1 MSIDSVHGMVTFSI
15 WSIVLLVA
23 SCNTPVT
30 PDDPKPE
37 VPSIGFAT
45 SELVVDA
52 EGGEAS
58 VKVTASATWTVE
70 ADGQGWYALASPS
83 QIYRGES
90 ILKVS
95 AQPNN
100 TQSPRTGTLHFTSG
114 ETKTS
119 LKITQPNFVPAL
131 SFSPGEVTGEGAG
144 EEVVVKTSA
153 NSAWTLEESDVD
165 YWFSISPKTVGKGE
179 GELKVKFNRSYV
191 GEKRTAQVRFRSGDV
206 VKTLVVT
213 QNEGEPVPVGAYVPE
228 GYQLVWQDDFS
239 GSSAGLLEKWRY
251 EDWAPGRVN
260 HELQRYVP
268 DDRRTAYTQDGA
280 LYIVARKDGG
290 QVISARMNSR
300 ESWLYGY
307 FEAAIWLPKG
317 KGTWPAFWMMPN
329 DQSKGWPACGEI
341 DIMEEVGVDAC
352 ITSSSIHC
360 EAYNHVKN
368 TQKTASRT
376 TAGAENEY
384 HVYAL
389 EWTEDA
395 IKTYIDGVLLL
406 EFKNDRSGR
415 ESTWPFNKKF
425 YLTLN
430 LAWGGDWGG
439 YAGVDESAL
448 PCTMKVDYVR
458 VYKK

>member
-1 MSIDSVHGMVTFSI
+1 MLKIT
-15 WSIVLLVA
+15 
-23 SCNTPVT
+23 
-30 PDDPKPE
+30 
-37 VPSIGFAT
+37 
-45 SELVVDA
+45 A
-52 EGGEAS
+52 EPNF
-58 VKVTASATWTVE
+58 TASARTATLSFKSGAKTVT
-70 ADGQGWYALASPS
+70 LKLS
-83 QIYRGES
+83 Q
-90 ILKVS
+90 
-95 AQPNN
+95 A
-100 TQSPRTGTLHFTSG
+100 F
-114 ETKTS
+114 
-119 LKITQPNFVPAL
+119 FVPDL
-131 SFSPGEVTGEGAG
+131 SFAPGEATGEGDG
-144 EEVVVKTSA
+144 GEVVVKTTSNA
-153 NSAWTLEESDVD
+153 TWTVDESDLD
-165 YWFSISPKTVGKGE
+165 FWFSVSPKTITRGE
-179 GELKVKFNRSYV
+179 GELKVTFNRSYV
-191 GEKRTAQVRFRSGDV
+191 AQKRSAQVRFHSGDH
-206 VKTLVVT
+206 VKTLTLT
-213 QNEGEPVPVGAYVPE
+213 QKEGTPVEPGAYVPA

-239 GSSAGLLEKWRY
+239 EASSDLIKLWRF
-251 EDWAPGRVN
+251 ENWAPGFVN

-268 DDRRTAYTQDGA
+268 DDRRTSYTQDGA

-317 KGTWPAFWMMPN
+317 KGTWPAFWMMPD

-341 DIMEEVGVDAC
+341 DIMEEVGVDAN

-368 TQKTASRT
+368 TQKTASRK

-389 EWTEDA
+389 EWTADY
-395 IKTYIDGVLLL
+395 IKTYVDGILLL
-406 EFKNDRSGR
+406 EFPNDKSGR

-439 YAGVDESAL
+439 YAGVDENAL

>member
-1 MSIDSVHGMVTFSI
+1 MFTLSLLSV
-15 WSIVLLVA
+15 VLLVA
-23 SCNTPVT
+23 ACNTPVT
-30 PDDPKPE
+30 PDKPE
-37 VPSIGFAT
+37 PAPTISFAAN
-45 SELVVDA
+45 ELVVDA
-52 EGGEAS
+52 EGGEAR
-58 VKVTASATWTVE
+58 VKVTASATWKVSV
-70 ADGQGWYALASPS
+70 DGQDWYALASAD
-83 QIYRGES
+83 QVYAGES
-90 ILKVS
+90 ILKVT

-100 TQSPRTGTLHFTSG
+100 TKSARTGTIRFTSG
-114 ETKTS
+114 TAEAT
-119 LKITQPNFVPAL
+119 LKVSQPFFVPEL

-144 EEVVVKTSA
+144 GEVVVKTMSNA
-153 NSAWTLEESDVD
+153 AWSLEEADVD
-165 YWFSISPKTVGKGE
+165 YWFSLSSRTIGKGE

-191 GEKRTAQVRFRSGDV
+191 AEKRTAQVRFHSGDAT
-206 VKTLVVT
+206 KTLIVT
-213 QNEGEPVPVGAYVPE
+213 QKEGEPVPSGSFVPE
-228 GYQLVWQDDFS
+228 GYELVWQDDFS
-239 GSSAGLLEKWRY
+239 EPSDKLVDQWRF
-251 EDWAPGRVN
+251 ENWAPGRVN

-268 DDRRTAYTQDGA
+268 DDRRTSYTSDGA
-280 LYIVARKDGG
+280 LYIVARKDGN
-290 QVISARMNSR
+290 QVISARMNSK

-317 KGTWPAFWMMPN
+317 KGTWPAFWMMPD

-341 DIMEEVGVDAC
+341 DIMEEVGVDAN

-376 TAGAENEY
+376 TPGAENEY

-406 EFKNDRSGR
+406 EFRNDRSGR

-439 YAGVDESAL
+439 YAGVDENAL

>member
-1 MSIDSVHGMVTFSI
+1 MSISPMRNMLALLSL
-15 WSIVLLVA
+15 VLLLSA
-23 SCNTPVT
+23 CNTPVT
-30 PDDPKPE
+30 PVGPE
-37 VPSIGFAT
+37 PEAPVIRFDAN
-45 SELVVDA
+45 ELAVEA

-58 VKVTASATWTVE
+58 VKVSATASWTV
-70 ADGQGWYALASPS
+70 ATDGQDWYVLASPA
-83 QIYRGES
+83 QVYAGES
-90 ILKVS
+90 ILKIS

-100 TQSPRTGTLHFTSG
+100 TQAARSATLRFASG
-114 ETKTS
+114 DATAT
-119 LKITQPNFVPAL
+119 LKVTQPFFVPTL
-131 SFSPGEVTGEGAG
+131 SFSQSEVTGSGDGGEVT
-144 EEVVVKTSA
+144 VKTVSNA
-153 NSAWTLEESDVD
+153 SWTLEDADLD
-165 YWFSISPKTVGKGE
+165 YWFSISPKTIGRGE
-179 GELKVKFNRSYV
+179 NELKVRFNRSYV
-191 GEKRTAQVRFRSGDV
+191 AEKRRAQVRFRSGDAET
-206 VKTLVVT
+206 TLSIV
-213 QNEGEPVPVGAYVPE
+213 QEEGEPVPSGAYVPE

-239 GSSAGLLEKWRY
+239 ESSDKLIDKWRF

-268 DDRRTAYTQDGA
+268 DDRRTSYTQDGA
-280 LYIVARKDGG
+280 LYIVARKDGN

-317 KGTWPAFWMMPN
+317 KGTWPAFWMMPD

-341 DIMEEVGVDAC
+341 DIMEEVGVDAN

-376 TAGAENEY
+376 TAGAESEY

-389 EWTEDA
+389 EWTEDV
-395 IKTYIDGVLLL
+395 IRSYVDGVLLL
-406 EFKNDRSGR
+406 EFKNDRAGR

>member
-1 MSIDSVHGMVTFSI
+1 MLAILSL
-15 WSIVLLVA
+15 VLLVA
-23 SCNTPVT
+23 SCNTPET

-37 VPSIGFAT
+37 APTLTFSAG
-45 SELVVDA
+45 ELVVDA

-58 VKVTASATWTVE
+58 VKATASATWTV
-70 ADGQGWYALASPS
+70 AMDGQGWYTLASPP

-90 ILKVS
+90 VVN
-95 AQPNN
+95 AEPNN
-100 TQSPRTGTLHFTSG
+100 TKSARTATLRFTSG
-114 ETKTS
+114 ETVTT
-119 LKITQPNFVPAL
+119 LKVTQPFFVPSL
-131 SFSPGEVTGEGAG
+131 SFSLDEVTCAGTGGEIAVQT
-144 EEVVVKTSA
+144 EA
-153 NSAWTLEESDVD
+153 NAAWTLDDADVD
-165 YWFSISPKTVGKGE
+165 YWFSISPKTLAKGA
-179 GELKVKFNRSYV
+179 GELKVKFIQSYV
-191 GEKRTAQVRFRSGDV
+191 AQKRTAQVHFRSGDA
-206 VKTLVVT
+206 VKTLIIK
-213 QNEGEPVPVGAYVPE
+213 QDEGQPVENGAYVPA
-228 GYQLVWQDDFS
+228 GYELVWQDDFS
-239 GSSAGLLEKWRY
+239 GPSSELIEKWRY

-260 HELQRYVP
+260 HELQRYIP
-268 DDRRTAYTQDGA
+268 DDRRTSYTQDGA

-290 QVISARMNSR
+290 QVISARMNTR

-341 DIMEEVGVDAC
+341 DIMEEVGVDAN

-360 EAYNHVKN
+360 EAYNHVQN

-439 YAGVDESAL
+439 YAGVDENAL

-458 VYKK
+458 VYRK

>member
-1 MSIDSVHGMVTFSI
+1 MSN
-15 WSIVLLVA
+15 A
-23 SCNTPVT
+23 S
-30 PDDPKPE
+30 
-37 VPSIGFAT
+37 
-45 SELVVDA
+45 
-52 EGGEAS
+52 
-58 VKVTASATWTVE
+58 
-70 ADGQGWYALASPS
+70 
-83 QIYRGES
+83 
-90 ILKVS
+90 
-95 AQPNN
+95 
-100 TQSPRTGTLHFTSG
+100 
-114 ETKTS
+114 
-119 LKITQPNFVPAL
+119 
-131 SFSPGEVTGEGAG
+131 
-144 EEVVVKTSA
+144 
-153 NSAWTLEESDVD
+153 WTLEDADQD
-165 YWFSISPKTVGKGE
+165 YWFSISPKTIGRGE
-179 GELKVKFNRSYV
+179 NELKVRFNRSYV
-191 GEKRTAQVRFRSGDV
+191 AEKRRAQVRFRSGDAET
-206 VKTLVVT
+206 TLSIV
-213 QNEGEPVPVGAYVPE
+213 QEEGEPVPSGAYVPE

-239 GSSAGLLEKWRY
+239 ESSDKLIDKWRF

-268 DDRRTAYTQDGA
+268 DDRRTSYTQDGA
-280 LYIVARKDGG
+280 LYIVARKDGN

-317 KGTWPAFWMMPN
+317 KGTWPAFWMMPD

-341 DIMEEVGVDAC
+341 DIMEEVGVDAN

-376 TAGAENEY
+376 TAGAESEY

-389 EWTEDA
+389 EWTEDV
-395 IKTYIDGVLLL
+395 IRSYVDGVLLL
-406 EFKNDRSGR
+406 EFKNDRAGR

-439 YAGVDESAL
+439 YAGVDENAL

>member
-1 MSIDSVHGMVTFSI
+1 MDRMFYLLSLLF
-15 WSIVLLVA
+15 LLV
-23 SCNTPVT
+23 SCNPVPTPE
-30 PDDPKPE
+30 PE
-37 VPSIGFAT
+37 PEPVIGFSA
-45 SELVVDA
+45 SELTVNP
-52 EGGEAS
+52 EGGDAS
-58 VKVTASATWTVE
+58 LKVTASTTWSVTT
-70 ADGQGWYALASPS
+70 DGQTWYQLASSS
-83 QIYRGES
+83 QVYAGES
-90 ILKVS
+90 ILK
-95 AQPNN
+95 
-100 TQSPRTGTLHFTSG
+100 
-114 ETKTS
+114 
-119 LKITQPNFVPAL
+119 ITAEPNFTASARTATLTFKSGAKTVTLKLSQAFFVPDL
-131 SFSPGEVTGEGAG
+131 SFSPGEVTGEGNGG
-144 EEVVVKTSA
+144 EAVVKTTA
-153 NSAWTLEESDVD
+153 NATWTVDESDLD
-165 YWFSISPKTVGKGE
+165 FWFSVSPKTITRGE
-179 GELKVKFNRSYV
+179 GELKVTFNRSYV
-191 GEKRTAQVRFRSGDV
+191 DQKRSAQVRFHSGDH
-206 VKTLVVT
+206 VKTLTLT
-213 QNEGEPVPVGAYVPE
+213 QKEGTPVEPGAYVPE

-239 GSSAGLLEKWRY
+239 EASSDLIKLWRY
-251 EDWAPGRVN
+251 ENWAPGFVN

-268 DDRRTAYTQDGA
+268 DDRRTSYTQDGA

-317 KGTWPAFWMMPN
+317 KGTWPAFWMMPD

-341 DIMEEVGVDAC
+341 DIMEEVGVDAN

-368 TQKTASRT
+368 TQKTASRK

-389 EWTEDA
+389 EWTADY

-406 EFKNDRSGR
+406 EFPNDKSGR

-439 YAGVDESAL
+439 YAGVDENAL

>member
-1 MSIDSVHGMVTFSI
+1 MLSLISLFL
-15 WSIVLLVA
+15 LLV
-23 SCNTPVT
+23 SCNPVT
-30 PDDPKPE
+30 PDPEPDPEP
-37 VPSIGFAT
+37 VIRFAAN
-45 SELVVDA
+45 ELVVSP

-58 VKVTASATWTVE
+58 VKVTASTTWSVAT
-70 ADGQGWYALASPS
+70 DGQDWYSLTSSS
-83 QIYRGES
+83 QVYTGES
-90 ILKVS
+90 ILKVAAEPNYTS
-95 AQPNN
+95 AA
-100 TQSPRTGTLHFTSG
+100 RTASLRFTSG
-114 ETKTS
+114 THTVT
-119 LKITQPNFVPAL
+119 LKLSQAFFVPEL
-131 SFSPGEVTGEGAG
+131 NFSQTEVTGEGTG
-144 EEVVVKTSA
+144 GEVVVKTTA
-153 NSAWTLEESDVD
+153 NASWTVDASDLD
-165 YWFSISPKTVGKGE
+165 FWFSLIPKTITRGE
-179 GELKVKFNRSYV
+179 GELKVTFNRSYV
-191 GEKRTAQVRFRSGDV
+191 DQKRSAQVHFRSGEH
-206 VKTLVVT
+206 VKVLTVT
-213 QNEGEPVPVGAYVPE
+213 QKEGEPVEPGAYVPD

-239 GSSAGLLEKWRY
+239 GASSTLVEKWRY

-268 DDRRTAYTQDGA
+268 NDRRTSYTQDGA
-280 LYIVARKDGG
+280 LYIVARKDGNE
-290 QVISARMNSR
+290 VISARMNSR

-317 KGTWPAFWMMPN
+317 KGTWPAFWMMPD

-341 DIMEEVGVDAC
+341 DIMEEVGVDAN

-360 EAYNHVKN
+360 ESYNHVKN

-376 TAGAENEY
+376 IPGAESEY

-389 EWTEDA
+389 EWTADY
-395 IKTYIDGVLLL
+395 IKTYVDGVLLL
-406 EFKNDRSGR
+406 EFQNDKAGR

-439 YAGVDESAL
+439 YAGVDENAL

>member
-1 MSIDSVHGMVTFSI
+1 MFINRMRSMLALLSL
-15 WSIVLLVA
+15 VLLIA

-30 PDDPKPE
+30 PDEPTPE
-37 VPSIGFAT
+37 VPTISFAAN
-45 SELVVDA
+45 ELVAEA

-58 VKVTASATWTVE
+58 VKVTASATWSV
-70 ADGQGWYALASPS
+70 AVDGQDWFVLASPA

-90 ILKVS
+90 ILKIS
-95 AQPNN
+95 AEPNN
-100 TQSPRTGTLHFTSG
+100 TKSARSATLRFSSG
-114 ETKTS
+114 DQTAT
-119 LKITQPNFVPAL
+119 LKVTQPFFVPSL
-131 SFSPGEVTGEGAG
+131 SFSQGEVTGEGVGG
-144 EEVVVKTSA
+144 EVTVKTVA
-153 NSAWTLEESDVD
+153 NTTWTLEEEDID
-165 YWFSISPKTVGKGE
+165 YWFSISPKTIGRGE
-179 GELKVKFNRSYV
+179 NELKVKFNRSYV
-191 GEKRTAQVRFRSGDV
+191 PEKRRAQVRFRSGESEVTLSV
-206 VKTLVVT
+206 VQK
-213 QNEGEPVPVGAYVPE
+213 EGESVPSGAYVPD
-228 GYQLVWQDDFS
+228 GYKLVWQDDFS
-239 GSSAGLLEKWRY
+239 ESSDKLVDKWRF

-268 DDRRTAYTQDGA
+268 DDRRTSYTQDGA
-280 LYIVARKDGG
+280 LHIVARKDGT

-341 DIMEEVGVDAC
+341 DIMEEVGVDAN

-368 TQKTASRT
+368 TQKTGART
-376 TAGAENEY
+376 TPGAENEY

-389 EWTEDA
+389 EWTEDY
-395 IKTYIDGVLLL
+395 IKTYVDGVLLL
-406 EFKNDRSGR
+406 EFPNDRSGR

>member
-1 MSIDSVHGMVTFSI
+1 MDRMLHILTLLFLLVSCNPVPTPEPEREPEITFS
-15 WSIVLLVA
+15 S
-23 SCNTPVT
+23 N
-30 PDDPKPE
+30 
-37 VPSIGFAT
+37 
-45 SELVVDA
+45 ELVLSP

-58 VKVTASATWTVE
+58 LKVSASTNWSIAT
-70 ADGQGWYALASPS
+70 DGQSWYSLVSAPQVYA
-83 QIYRGES
+83 GES

-95 AQPNN
+95 AEPNF
-100 TQSPRTGTLHFTSG
+100 TTAARTANLRFTSG
-114 ETKTS
+114 NKTVS
-119 LKITQPNFVPAL
+119 LKLSQAFFVPEL
-131 SFSPGEVTGEGAG
+131 TFSQSTVTGEGVG
-144 EEVVVKTSA
+144 GTVTVTTRA
-153 NSAWTLEESDVD
+153 NASWTVDEADLD
-165 YWFSISPKTVGKGE
+165 YWFSISPRTVGRGE
-179 GELKVKFNRSYV
+179 GELKVTFNKSYSAQPRS
-191 GEKRTAQVRFRSGDV
+191 KQVRFRSGEHE
-206 VKTLVVT
+206 KILTVT
-213 QNEGEPVPVGAYVPE
+213 QKEGTPVPSGAYVPE
-228 GYQLVWQDDFS
+228 GYELVWQDDFS
-239 GSSAGLLEKWRY
+239 EASSALIDKWRY

-268 DDRRTAYTQDGA
+268 DDRRTSYTQDGA
-280 LYIVARKDGG
+280 LHIVARKDGN

-317 KGTWPAFWMMPN
+317 KGTWPAFWMMP
-329 DQSKGWPACGEI
+329 DDFSKGWPACGEI
-341 DIMEEVGVDAC
+341 DIMEEVGVDAN

-376 TAGAENEY
+376 IPGAENEY

-389 EWTEDA
+389 EWTKDY
-395 IKTYIDGVLLL
+395 IRTYVDGVQLL
-406 EFKNDRSGR
+406 EFRNDKAGR
-415 ESTWPFNKKF
+415 DSTWPFNKKF
-425 YLTLN
+425 YLILN

>member
-1 MSIDSVHGMVTFSI
+1 MFTSRMISLLGFIFLGAACGDPVAPEPTPEAPEIRFSDSGLTVS
-15 WSIVLLVA
+15 
-23 SCNTPVT
+23 P
-30 PDDPKPE
+30 
-37 VPSIGFAT
+37 
-45 SELVVDA
+45 

-58 VKVTASATWTVE
+58 LKVTSSSTWTVE
-70 ADGQGWYALASPS
+70 TDGETWYRLVSS
-83 QIYRGES
+83 NQIFPGES

-95 AQPNN
+95 AEPNN
-100 TQSPRTGTLHFTSG
+100 TTARRTGTLRFTSG
-114 ETKTS
+114 STVSQLTVS
-119 LKITQPNFVPAL
+119 QDFFVPEL
-131 SFSPGEVTGEGAG
+131 SFSNDEVTCGGSGGEVT
-144 EEVVVKTSA
+144 VSTTA
-153 NSAWTLEESDVD
+153 NAAWTVDEADID
-165 YWFSISPKTVGKGE
+165 YWFSITPKTISRGT
-179 GELKVKFNRSYV
+179 GELKVTFQKSYV
-191 GEKRTAQVRFRSGDV
+191 TARRMAQLHFRSGGQ
-206 VKTLVVT
+206 VKVLSIV
-213 QNEGEPVPVGAYVPE
+213 QKEGESVPAGAYVPE

-239 GSSAGLLEKWRY
+239 ETSDHIVDKWRF

-268 DDRRTAYTQDGA
+268 DDRRTSYTQDGA
-280 LYIVARKDGG
+280 LYIVARKDGD

-317 KGTWPAFWMMPN
+317 KGTWPAFWMMPD

-341 DIMEEVGVDAC
+341 DIMEEVGVDAD

-360 EAYNHVKN
+360 ESYNHVKN

-376 TAGAENEY
+376 TVGTENEY

-389 EWTEDA
+389 EWTEDY
-395 IKTYIDGVLLL
+395 IKTYVDGVLLL
-406 EFKNDRSGR
+406 DFRNDKAGR

>member
-1 MSIDSVHGMVTFSI
+1 MDRMFY
-15 WSIVLLVA
+15 LLSLLFMLV
-23 SCNTPVT
+23 SCNPVPTPE
-30 PDDPKPE
+30 PE
-37 VPSIGFAT
+37 PEPVIGFSA
-45 SELVVDA
+45 SELTVNP
-52 EGGEAS
+52 EGGDAS
-58 VKVTASATWTVE
+58 LKVTASTTWSVTT
-70 ADGQGWYALASPS
+70 DGQSWYTLASAS
-83 QIYRGES
+83 QVYAGES
-90 ILKVS
+90 ILKVTAEPNFTAS
-95 AQPNN
+95 A
-100 TQSPRTGTLHFTSG
+100 RTATLTFKSG
-114 ETKTS
+114 TKTAS
-119 LKITQPNFVPAL
+119 LKLSQAFFVPELTFA
-131 SFSPGEVTGEGAG
+131 PADVTGEGNG
-144 EEVVVKTSA
+144 GEVVVKTTA
-153 NSAWTLEESDVD
+153 NAAWTVDEDDLD
-165 YWFSISPKTVGKGE
+165 YWFSISPKTITRGE
-179 GELKVKFNRSYV
+179 GELKVTFNPSYV
-191 GEKRTAQVRFRSGDV
+191 DQKRSAQVRFRSGDH
-206 VKTLVVT
+206 VKTLLVN
-213 QNEGEPVPVGAYVPE
+213 QKEGTPVAPGAYVPD

-239 GSSAGLLEKWRY
+239 ETSAEIIGNWRF

-268 DDRRTAYTQDGA
+268 NDRRTSYTQDGA

-317 KGTWPAFWMMPN
+317 KGTWPAFWMMPD

-341 DIMEEVGVDAC
+341 DIMEEVGVDAN

-368 TQKTASRT
+368 TQKTASRK

-389 EWTEDA
+389 EWTADY
-395 IKTYIDGVLLL
+395 IKTYVDGILLL
-406 EFKNDRSGR
+406 EFPNDKSGR

-439 YAGVDESAL
+439 YAGVDENAL